1 MKRKVITF
9 FIILISFLLQSTLF
23 VKLKFGAVS
32 PNLML
37 VVTSSFGFMRGRKSG
52 IAVGAISGLLVDIF
66 WGQLLGFH
74 TLLYTVI
81 GYLNGSFERLFYDED
96 IKLPI
101 VLISASEFLYG
112 ICIYVFVYMLEGDFA
127 FVLYKSEA
135 ARFHIEEG
143 NDLPAKTYEMIEEE
157 ILLKRARDRALY
169 LLQSQG
175 RTQAEMIKKL
185 KDDGY
190 PQSVTERVLSFLQ
203 EYHFIDDNAYT
214 ENYIHVNKGRK
225 SKRQITYELQQK
237 GVDRDQIRQM
247 LEENPVD
254 EEETVRALLKKK
266 TGGRIPEDKKEI
278 QKLAAF
284 LGRKGFS
291 FEVISRVLR
300 DVADY

>member
-32 PNLML
+32 LNLML

-112 ICIYVFVYMLEGDFA
+112 ICIYVFVYMLQGDFA
-127 FVLYKSEA
+127 F
-135 ARFHIEEG
+135 G
-143 NDLPAKTYEMIEEE
+143 TYLFSI
-157 ILLKRARDRALY
+157 I
-169 LLQSQG
+169 
-175 RTQAEMIKKL
+175 
-185 KDDGY
+185 
-190 PQSVTERVLSFLQ
+190 
-203 EYHFIDDNAYT
+203 
-214 ENYIHVNKGRK
+214 
-225 SKRQITYELQQK
+225 
-237 GVDRDQIRQM
+237 
-247 LEENPVD
+247 
-254 EEETVRALLKKK
+254 
-266 TGGRIPEDKKEI
+266 IPELVYTI
-278 QKLAAF
+278 LVTLILYQVILHINRKLESEEQRSASKF
-284 LGRKGFS
+284 
-291 FEVISRVLR
+291 V
-300 DVADY
+300 

>member
-1 MKRKVITF
+1 MKRKEITF

-112 ICIYVFVYMLEGDFA
+112 ICIYVFVYMLQGDFA
-127 FVLYKSEA
+127 F
-135 ARFHIEEG
+135 G
-143 NDLPAKTYEMIEEE
+143 TYLFSI
-157 ILLKRARDRALY
+157 I
-169 LLQSQG
+169 
-175 RTQAEMIKKL
+175 
-185 KDDGY
+185 
-190 PQSVTERVLSFLQ
+190 
-203 EYHFIDDNAYT
+203 
-214 ENYIHVNKGRK
+214 
-225 SKRQITYELQQK
+225 
-237 GVDRDQIRQM
+237 
-247 LEENPVD
+247 
-254 EEETVRALLKKK
+254 
-266 TGGRIPEDKKEI
+266 IPELVYTI
-278 QKLAAF
+278 LVTLILYQVILHINRKLESEEQRSASKF
-284 LGRKGFS
+284 
-291 FEVISRVLR
+291 V
-300 DVADY
+300 

>member
-23 VKLKFGAVS
+23 VNLKFGAVS

-112 ICIYVFVYMLEGDFA
+112 ICIYVFVYMLQGDFA
-127 FVLYKSEA
+127 F
-135 ARFHIEEG
+135 G
-143 NDLPAKTYEMIEEE
+143 TYLFSI
-157 ILLKRARDRALY
+157 I
-169 LLQSQG
+169 
-175 RTQAEMIKKL
+175 
-185 KDDGY
+185 
-190 PQSVTERVLSFLQ
+190 
-203 EYHFIDDNAYT
+203 
-214 ENYIHVNKGRK
+214 
-225 SKRQITYELQQK
+225 
-237 GVDRDQIRQM
+237 
-247 LEENPVD
+247 
-254 EEETVRALLKKK
+254 
-266 TGGRIPEDKKEI
+266 IPELVYTI
-278 QKLAAF
+278 LVTLILYQVILHINRKLESEEQRSASKF
-284 LGRKGFS
+284 
-291 FEVISRVLR
+291 V
-300 DVADY
+300 

>member
-23 VKLKFGAVS
+23 VKLKFGAVN

-112 ICIYVFVYMLEGDFA
+112 ICIYVFVYMLQGDFA
-127 FVLYKSEA
+127 F
-135 ARFHIEEG
+135 G
-143 NDLPAKTYEMIEEE
+143 TYLFSI
-157 ILLKRARDRALY
+157 I
-169 LLQSQG
+169 
-175 RTQAEMIKKL
+175 
-185 KDDGY
+185 
-190 PQSVTERVLSFLQ
+190 
-203 EYHFIDDNAYT
+203 
-214 ENYIHVNKGRK
+214 
-225 SKRQITYELQQK
+225 
-237 GVDRDQIRQM
+237 
-247 LEENPVD
+247 
-254 EEETVRALLKKK
+254 
-266 TGGRIPEDKKEI
+266 IPELVYTI
-278 QKLAAF
+278 LVTLILYQVILHINRKLESEEQRSASKF
-284 LGRKGFS
+284 
-291 FEVISRVLR
+291 V
-300 DVADY
+300 

>member
-37 VVTSSFGFMRGRKSG
+37 VVTSSFGFLRGRKSG

-112 ICIYVFVYMLEGDFA
+112 ICIYVFVYMLQGDFA
-127 FVLYKSEA
+127 F
-135 ARFHIEEG
+135 G
-143 NDLPAKTYEMIEEE
+143 TYLFSI
-157 ILLKRARDRALY
+157 I
-169 LLQSQG
+169 
-175 RTQAEMIKKL
+175 
-185 KDDGY
+185 
-190 PQSVTERVLSFLQ
+190 
-203 EYHFIDDNAYT
+203 
-214 ENYIHVNKGRK
+214 
-225 SKRQITYELQQK
+225 
-237 GVDRDQIRQM
+237 
-247 LEENPVD
+247 
-254 EEETVRALLKKK
+254 
-266 TGGRIPEDKKEI
+266 IPELVYTI
-278 QKLAAF
+278 LVTLILYQVILHINRKLESEEQRSASKF
-284 LGRKGFS
+284 
-291 FEVISRVLR
+291 V
-300 DVADY
+300 

>member
-66 WGQLLGFH
+66 WGPLLGFH

-112 ICIYVFVYMLEGDFA
+112 ICIYVFVYMLQGDFA
-127 FVLYKSEA
+127 F
-135 ARFHIEEG
+135 G
-143 NDLPAKTYEMIEEE
+143 TYLFSI
-157 ILLKRARDRALY
+157 I
-169 LLQSQG
+169 
-175 RTQAEMIKKL
+175 
-185 KDDGY
+185 
-190 PQSVTERVLSFLQ
+190 
-203 EYHFIDDNAYT
+203 
-214 ENYIHVNKGRK
+214 
-225 SKRQITYELQQK
+225 
-237 GVDRDQIRQM
+237 
-247 LEENPVD
+247 
-254 EEETVRALLKKK
+254 
-266 TGGRIPEDKKEI
+266 IPELVYTI
-278 QKLAAF
+278 LVTLILYQVILHINRKLESEEQRCASKF
-284 LGRKGFS
+284 
-291 FEVISRVLR
+291 V
-300 DVADY
+300 